1 MASEMEERGCGIRP
15 CTDSSIIC
23 VLMAN
28 SFIWFAYRKGIPSE
42 QQLSWILHYFYF
54 LSMSQIYGMVSIGMN
69 VYLLANTTSKPTQ

>member
-42 QQLSWILHYFYF
+42 QQLSWILHYFLF
-54 LSMSQIYGMVSIGMN
+54 LKHVPNLWYSEYR
-69 VYLLANTTSKPTQ
+69 YERLLTCEHNQ